1 MSIIGLIPAR
11 GGSKGIPG
19 KNIAP
24 CAGRPLLAYTAESAR
39 QAKHL
44 DRVIL
49 STDDMAIADVG
60 KALGLEVPFV
70 RPVELSSDSASSLA
84 VMSHALAWLQ
94 SQGETVEAIVLLQP
108 TSPFRRS
115 EHIDEAVERFR
126 VTGADTLVSVM
137 EVPHRFH
144 PESILRVDEGVV
156 LPLKSTQEMI
166 LRRQDAPKLYARNGP
181 AILILTPKQIRSG
194 SLYSGRTIAY
204 EMPAA
209 DSLDIDTPDDLA
221 LAELTLSLR
230 NGSSG

>member
-1 MSIIGLIPAR
+1 MVMIGLIPAR
-11 GGSKGIPG
+11 GGSKGIPS

-24 CAGRPLLAYTAESAR
+24 CAGRPLLAYTAESALH
-39 QAKHL
+39 AKRL
-44 DRVIL
+44 DRIIL
-49 STDDMAIADVG
+49 STDDAAIAHVG
-60 KALGLEVPFV
+60 KTLGVEVPFV
-70 RPVELSSDSASSLA
+70 RPSELSGDSASSLA
-84 VMSHALAWLQ
+84 VMSHALDWLQ
-94 SQGETVEAIVLLQP
+94 AQGETVEAIVLLQP
-108 TSPFRRS
+108 TSPLRRS

-144 PESILRVDEGVV
+144 PDSILRVDEGVL
-156 LPLKSTQEMI
+156 LPLKPTQEMI